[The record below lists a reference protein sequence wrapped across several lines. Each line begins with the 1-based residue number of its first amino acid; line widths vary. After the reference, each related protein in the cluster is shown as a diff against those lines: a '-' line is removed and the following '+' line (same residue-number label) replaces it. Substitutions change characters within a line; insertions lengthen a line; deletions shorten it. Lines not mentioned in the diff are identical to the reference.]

1 HLCLHQAVVEAVKN
15 EQFHLWAVDTVAEA
29 LPLLTGIPYSH
40 KNQTNLLGIIQERI
54 AQVHMHDRRRPW
66 PLRWLSWLH

>member
-1 HLCLHQAVVEAVKN
+1 M
-15 EQFHLWAVDTVAEA
+15 AEA
-29 LPLLTGIPYSH
+29 LPLLTGLPYSH
-40 KNQTNLLGIIQERI
+40 ENQTNLLGIIQERI